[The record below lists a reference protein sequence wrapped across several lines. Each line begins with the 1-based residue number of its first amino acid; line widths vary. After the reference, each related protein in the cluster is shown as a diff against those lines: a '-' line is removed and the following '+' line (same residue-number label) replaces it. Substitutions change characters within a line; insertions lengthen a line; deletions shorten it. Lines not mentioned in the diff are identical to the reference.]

1 MMIFKTPK
9 YYNIGNFKEMKFH
22 KNNEKFPLMHMNI
35 SSLPYPFD
43 YFQQLL
49 VNLETDFDIMCI
61 AESRM
66 KNKKVSLKI

>member
-49 VNLETDFDIMCI
+49 VNLEMCI

-66 KNKKVSLKI
+66 KNKKVSLKV